1 MRYKILLLSLLFASG
16 CTNIQTEY
24 PLTKEDVIVVPNT
37 SAFGGP
43 IEVPIKDLSTLL
55 VEDLNKAQEE
65 SLQVQKQIQMLE
77 TLVESSKKQPQEDVG
92 EITLF
97 FNKGSF
103 NLDYSYLEHERL
115 VSFLD
120 YVVRKSQGRK
130 ILFVCIGSSSGSKDD
145 ANNIELSV
153 LRSKSPVHYIK
164 KYLVNTPFE
173 VMATYGVGSSEI
185 EMDQKEHKDEKEKFQ
200 HVHIIAAFEKEN
212 LPLLPE

>member
-1 MRYKILLLSLLFASG
+1 MKNYLFLLSILLISG
-16 CTNIQTEY
+16 CASIQTEY
-24 PLTKEDVIVVPNT
+24 PLTKEDTIVVPNT

-43 IEVPIKDLSTLL
+43 VEVPIKDLSILL
-55 VEDLNKAQEE
+55 AEDLNKAQEK
-65 SLQVQKQIQMLE
+65 SLLVQKQTQMLE
-77 TLVESSKKQPQEDVG
+77 TLLEFSKKLPKEVG

-97 FNKGSF
+97 FDKGSF

-130 ILFVCIGSSSGSKDD
+130 ILFVSIGSSSGSKDD

-153 LRSKSPVHYIK
+153 LRSKSPVYYIK

-173 VMATYGVGSSEI
+173 IVATYGVGSSEI
-185 EMDQKEHKDEKEKFQ
+185 KMDKKEHKDEKDKFQ
-200 HVHIIAAFEKEN
+200 HVHIIAAFEKED